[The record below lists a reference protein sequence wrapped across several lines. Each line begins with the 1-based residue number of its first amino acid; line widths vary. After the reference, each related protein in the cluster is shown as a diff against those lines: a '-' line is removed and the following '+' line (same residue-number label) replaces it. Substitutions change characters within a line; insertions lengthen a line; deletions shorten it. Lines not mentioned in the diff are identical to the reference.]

1 MILIADLTA
10 DLLLIVV
17 LVLIAEDDE
26 VEVVEDEVI
35 GKKSIT

>member
-10 DLLLIVV
+10 DLLLIVI

-26 VEVVEDEVI
+26 VEVVDEVTDNNFI
-35 GKKSIT
+35 